1 MPINACPT
9 EELAT
14 TSARPGKFI
23 ELTSIDRS
31 GSKGGVGCLCV
42 YNVLAILGYK
52 VGVLLSEGVVSSDDA
67 AANCDSSMSIG
78 GYIDRLPKPS
88 NRRLL

>member
-1 MPINACPT
+1 MLINACPT
-9 EELAT
+9 EELPT

-31 GSKGGVGCLCV
+31 GSKGGVGCLYV

-52 VGVLLSEGVVSSDDA
+52 VGVVLLEGVV
-67 AANCDSSMSIG
+67 
-78 GYIDRLPKPS
+78 
-88 NRRLL
+88 